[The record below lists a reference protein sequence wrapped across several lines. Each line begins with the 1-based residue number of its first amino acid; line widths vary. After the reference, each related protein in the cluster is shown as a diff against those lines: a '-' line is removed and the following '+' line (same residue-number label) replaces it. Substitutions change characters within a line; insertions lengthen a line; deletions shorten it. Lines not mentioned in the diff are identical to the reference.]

1 MQYILHAPVR
11 YLSMLCLLPT
21 LWGWGYLATNA
32 HAQPAPRK
40 LKIVA
45 TTSMLG
51 DAVYHIVQDRAEVV
65 TLMKPGIDPH
75 MYKATPRDL
84 QALVKADII
93 FYNGLHLEGK
103 MADIL
108 RKYGLRKP
116 VYAASDGIDA
126 AQYLVDPNFS
136 QGIDPHIWFDAS
148 LWRQVVE
155 YISSHIQAID
165 PLNQA
170 HYQENTQQ
178 YVAQLDHL
186 HQAVQ
191 AATQQIPAPQRV
203 LISAHDAFGYWGRAY
218 GVEVRGLQGIS
229 TLEECGLRDVT
240 NLVRFIVERQIKAIF
255 PETSVPD
262 KPLRAVVAGCR
273 QRGHPVI
280 LANALYSD
288 ALGELGSPTGTYI
301 GMMYANLTTIV
312 NALK

>member
-1 MQYILHAPVR
+1 MPRIQDILPPAIR
-11 YLSMLCLLPT
+11 YLPIVCTLLT
-21 LWGWGYLATNA
+21 IWGWGASTQ
-32 HAQPAPRK
+32 AQPAPRK
-40 LKIVA
+40 LKIVV

-51 DAVYHIVQDRAEVV
+51 DAVHHIVQDRAEVI

-75 MYKATPRDL
+75 MYKATPRDI

-108 RKYGLRKP
+108 HKYGLRKP
-116 VYAASDGIDA
+116 VYAASDGIETA
-126 AQYLVDPNFS
+126 HYIVDPNFA

-148 LWRQVVE
+148 LWRQVVQ
-155 YISSHIQAID
+155 YISSHLQVAD
-165 PLNQA
+165 PINKS
-170 HYQENTQQ
+170 HYQENTQL

-186 HQAVQ
+186 HQAIQ
-191 AATQQIPAPQRV
+191 AAIQQIPASQRV
-203 LISAHDAFGYWGRAY
+203 LISAHDAFSYWGRAY

-229 TLEECGLRDVT
+229 TLEECGLRDIT
-240 NLVRFIVERQIKAIF
+240 DLVRFIVERKIKAIF

-262 KPLRAVVAGCR
+262 KPLRAVVAGCK

-280 LANALYSD
+280 LATALYSD
-288 ALGELGSPTGTYI
+288 ALGEAGTPAGTYI
-301 GMMYANLTTIV
+301 GMMYANVITIV